1 MMSALTLQ
9 KEEICEK
16 VKQNPVLFDKQFK
29 GYREKDLVTNAW
41 NAVTKEIEIGG
52 FLLSLRKNNQEEWI
66 ESEVHLEPKRLR

>member
-1 MMSALTLQ
+1 MMSALSLQ

-41 NAVTKEIEIGG
+41 NAITKEIEIGG
-52 FLLSLRKNNQEEWI
+52 FLLSLRKNN
-66 ESEVHLEPKRLR
+66 

>member
-1 MMSALTLQ
+1 MSALTLK

-29 GYREKDLVTNAW
+29 GYREKGLVTNAW
-41 NAVTKEIEIGG
+41 NAVTKEIEIGR
-52 FLLSLRKNNQEEWI
+52 FLLSLRKNNWEEWI

>member
-29 GYREKDLVTNAW
+29 G
-41 NAVTKEIEIGG
+41 
-52 FLLSLRKNNQEEWI
+52 
-66 ESEVHLEPKRLR
+66 